1 MNLPKY
7 SKGFTLLE
15 LLISISIIAI
25 ISAGV
30 IPTFSGYIKNQNLKQ
45 AQEQLKSDLRSVQ
58 NRALTGS
65 LSDQFLDSNRT
76 AYWGIMFT
84 NNSGSYTYFVSAN
97 DTLCPPSVKLDQGGA
112 TLPNEIKYVGTTGCY
127 FFSIKNGDI
136 SKYPTTLPNQ
146 IDLKYAIS
154 DESVKSVLFNSA
166 GLIYTVN

>member
-58 NRALTGS
+58 NRALTGA
-65 LSDQFLDSNRT
+65 LSDQFLGSNRA

-84 NNSGSYTYFVSAN
+84 GNSGSYTYFVSAN
-97 DTLCPPSVKLDQGGA
+97 NNSCPPSVRLDQGGV
-112 TLPNEIKYVGTTGCY
+112 TLPNEIKYVGTTGCI

-136 SKYPTTLPNQ
+136 SKYPTALPDQ
-146 IDLKYAIS
+146 IDLKYSVS
-154 DESVKSVLFNSA
+154 DESVKSVHFNSA